1 MSNHETPPASSSG
14 GEERGHEVTADE
26 LEPTPRPRPGIWVA
40 RDEHTPFGSWCDAYG
55 TVERVRSRIEGKQ
68 ILDTIEFGTFEVKP
82 DETAEVVARVANGI
96 REHGYAFA
104 AWADFHDADPDL
116 LSAFRDYYIGEFS
129 SYEDLGRALAIQ
141 TEEQLPDE
149 LRPHV
154 RIDYEALARDQ
165 TGGVR
170 LFTLEGPAG
179 EVWLFQGAEG
189 GET

>member
-1 MSNHETPPASSSG
+1 MTGHETPPTHSNS
-14 GEERGHEVTADE
+14 GEERAHEVTADE

-40 RDEHTPFGSWCDAYG
+40 RYEHTPFGSWCDAYG
-55 TVERVRSRIEGKQ
+55 TVERVQSRIGDKQ

-116 LSAFRDYYIGEFS
+116 LAAFRDHYIGEFA
-129 SYEDLGRALAIQ
+129 SYDDLGRALSIQ

-170 LFTLEGPAG
+170 LFTLEGPEG
-179 EVWLFQGAEG
+179 VVWLFQGPNK
-189 GET
+189 